1 MLPTPE
7 ESLAS
12 LGAFIRAARVTRGIN
27 QARAAREAKVS
38 RKQLQLFENG
48 GNVSVKFLLRLARY
62 LNLTTIPLD
71 GVVQLV
77 EGQNGIN
84 VLELVQS
91 LELLS
96 WFVDHIRDFA
106 IEAVLPSSEPRKLRD
121 TPAFKQFVASLLGE
135 GNTGGTA
142 RLADAI
148 VHFADD
154 ANNDAAPPQPVDAP
168 AAAET
173 HSRRTRKR
181 RG

>member
-1 MLPTPE
+1 VLPTPE
-7 ESLAS
+7 EGLAS
-12 LGAFIRAARVTRGIN
+12 LGAFIRAARVNRGIN

-38 RKQLQLFENG
+38 RKQLALFENG

-71 GVVQLV
+71 GTIQVVA
-77 EGQNGIN
+77 GQNGIN
-84 VLELVQS
+84 VFELVQS

-106 IEAVLPSSEPRKLRD
+106 MEAVMPSSEQRNLRD

-142 RLADAI
+142 RLASAI
-148 VHFADD
+148 LHVADD
-154 ANNDAAPPQPVDAP
+154 AKSGAAQPQPVDAP
-168 AAAET
+168 AATET
-173 HSRRTRKR
+173 STRRARKR